1 MGDNLYIFVT
11 FLWWLRLC
19 FGGDGVMVSRGGLKG
34 LLLAGVAALGLA
46 GCGGQAPEPVSP
58 SVRVSLEDSLNGFYF
73 DDEFVPGRVVV
84 SGGVS
89 SCVVRLDGR
98 DVVRVDPV
106 GGGFDFRVPMEGV
119 SEGSHEV
126 GVSCVYD
133 GGKTV
138 SDEVSFTRHVPR
150 LDVVFEEIDG
160 DPLSV
165 RVRVVMPPRD
175 GSFSGSVGVTDE
187 TAGVLSFA
195 GVRVPESVSLSYVS
209 SVSVSEGSSVY
220 GLDYGGD
227 IVVSGSWSDGKGHR
241 LTLDGKVYSLVKPD
255 IYPLPLHARVPADG
269 NKHYLH
275 VLASGVTGDTYHF
288 HSVSWQ
294 GNPYDLDYDDPFSI
308 CTSSRSL
315 CAGDYKVWSDTPG
328 EWIYT
333 LSTDTTEG
341 RVEKEASIT
350 FY

>member
-1 MGDNLYIFVT
+1 MVKIWFGVVVT
-11 FLWWLRLC
+11 
-19 FGGDGVMVSRGGLKG
+19 VSRHGLKG
-34 LLLAGVAALGLA
+34 LLLAGVAALGFA
-46 GCGGQAPEPVSP
+46 GCGGQAPKPEPVSP
-58 SVRVSLEDSLNGFYF
+58 SVRVSLEDSLNGYYF
-73 DDEFVPGRVVV
+73 DDEFVPGHVDVN
-84 SGGVS
+84 GGVS
-89 SCVVRLDGR
+89 SCIVRLDGR
-98 DVVRVDPV
+98 DVVSVDPV

-195 GVRVPESVSLSYVS
+195 GVRVPDSVSLSYVS
-209 SVSVSEGSSVY
+209 STSVSEGSRVY

-255 IYPLPLHARVPADG
+255 IYPIPDYARFPADG
-269 NKHYLH
+269 NSYPMK
-275 VLASGVTGDTYHF
+275 VLVNSPSSSTYHL
-288 HSVSWQ
+288 HSLTFN
-294 GNPYDLDYDDPFSI
+294 GEPYPAELDKSFDV
-308 CTSSRSL
+308 CTPSSSL
-315 CAGDYKVWSDTPG
+315 CAGEYGVHSSQTGRWVFEVSA
-328 EWIYT
+328 
-333 LSTDTTEG
+333 STSEG
-341 RVEKEASIT
+341 SVKEEVVVD